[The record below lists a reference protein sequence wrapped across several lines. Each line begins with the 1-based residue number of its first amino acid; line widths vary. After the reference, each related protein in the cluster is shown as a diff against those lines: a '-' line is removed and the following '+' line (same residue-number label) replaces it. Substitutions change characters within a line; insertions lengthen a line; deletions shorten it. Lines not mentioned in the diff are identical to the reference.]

1 MLYRKLGSTG
11 EKVSI
16 LGLGCM
22 HLPIINGQYNK
33 VDTNRAISLIH
44 KAIDNGVNYL
54 DTAYPYHNGQSETV
68 IAEALKG
75 GYREKVFI
83 ADKLPSWLIQKRTDM
98 DKYIEKQLERLQSEQ
113 IDFYL
118 LHSVKAD
125 SWSNLESLGVLE
137 FLDDAVKD
145 GRIKYTGFS
154 FHGEIELFFDVIDS
168 YNWDICQVQ
177 YNLCLLYTSRCV

>member
-1 MLYRKLGSTG
+1 MLYSKLGYTG
-11 EKVSI
+11 EKYVY

-22 HLPIINGQYNK
+22 RFPIVNGQYNK
-33 VDTNRAISLIH
+33 VDMDRSISLIY

-98 DKYIEKQLERLQSEQ
+98 DQYLEKQLERLQTEQ

-118 LHSVKAD
+118 YILLRKTTGQIWNH
-125 SWSNLESLGVLE
+125 LE
-137 FLDDAVKD
+137 F
-145 GRIKYTGFS
+145 
-154 FHGEIELFFDVIDS
+154 
-168 YNWDICQVQ
+168 
-177 YNLCLLYTSRCV
+177 

>member
-22 HLPIINGQYNK
+22 RLPIMNGQYNK
-33 VDTNRAISLIH
+33 VDDDRAISLIQ
-44 KAIDNGVNYL
+44 KAIDSGVNYL

-68 IAEALKG
+68 IANALKE
-75 GYREKVFI
+75 GYRDKVFI

-98 DKYIEKQLERLQSEQ
+98 DQYLEKQLERLQTKQ

-118 LHSVKAD
+118 LHSVKED
-125 SWSNLESLGVLE
+125 YRSNQESLGVL
-137 FLDDAVKD
+137 
-145 GRIKYTGFS
+145 
-154 FHGEIELFFDVIDS
+154 
-168 YNWDICQVQ
+168 
-177 YNLCLLYTSRCV
+177 